1 MRLLKARL
9 TKTEILYGTMSCKV
23 ALDFKKIDGKPYASE
38 KQRVQMLFLFLF
50 FRCSSALSP

>member
-23 ALDFKKIDGKPYASE
+23 SLDCKKHGDKTYAFE
-38 KQRVQMLFLFLF
+38 TQRVQALFMLLF